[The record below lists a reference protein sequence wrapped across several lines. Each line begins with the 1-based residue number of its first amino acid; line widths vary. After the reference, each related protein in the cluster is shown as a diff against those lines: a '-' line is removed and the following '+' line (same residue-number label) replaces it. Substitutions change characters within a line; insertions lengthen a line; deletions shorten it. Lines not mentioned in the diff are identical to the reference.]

1 MAISTKLEMLQARRG
16 LGQPGLG
23 QGVVGLGSR
32 PLSQQGMVVG
42 EAFPIQQGAAEHLG
56 PDIALGMATAQAP
69 DVVAQGQQNVG
80 LFPRPALA

>member
-1 MAISTKLEMLQARRG
+1 
-16 LGQPGLG
+16 
-23 QGVVGLGSR
+23 
-32 PLSQQGMVVG
+32 LSQQGMVVG